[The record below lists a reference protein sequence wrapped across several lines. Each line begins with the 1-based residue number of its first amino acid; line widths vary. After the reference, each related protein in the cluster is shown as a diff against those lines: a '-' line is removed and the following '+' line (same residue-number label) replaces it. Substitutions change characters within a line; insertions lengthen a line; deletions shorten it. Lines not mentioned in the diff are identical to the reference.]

1 MTFNDTGHGDDGD
14 DYNAWERGP
23 MYATLKGREVVPCS
37 DAMVWGAWFET
48 ANRRVA
54 ETMLGR
60 ARVSTVFLGLNHGD
74 VFGRGPALWF
84 ETMTFRGDNY
94 SRDVYMARYAT
105 WDEAETGHAAAV
117 RRERAGF
124 SAWVEWRDSK
134 RRVHVVGWR
143 KGIVELEDGTLLPA
157 PIVYRNRRRV
167 PLRADTYKRRF
178 GVVP

>member
-1 MTFNDTGHGDDGD
+1 MTFNDTGRDDDGG
-14 DYNAWERGP
+14 DYWDKWDRRC

-74 VFGRGPALWF
+74 IFGGRALWF
-84 ETMTFRGDNY
+84 ETMTFRGENY
-94 SRDVYMARYAT
+94 SRDVYMARYST
-105 WDEAETGHAAAV
+105 WDEAEAGHVVAV
-117 RRERAGF
+117 QRERASF
-124 SAWVEWRDSK
+124 PAWVERRDGK

-143 KGIVELEDGTLLPA
+143 KGIVELEDGTLLPS
-157 PIVYRNRRRV
+157 PIVYRNRRRA
-167 PLRADTYKRRF
+167 PLRAGTYKRRF
-178 GVVP
+178 GVAP